1 MSKAKAQRPYRPLAG
16 QLRAMIEQSGMNT
29 NAVAVAVGIPQP
41 VLHRFVTGDRENIR
55 LDTAD
60 KLAEFF
66 GVELRPARKPA
77 KRNQNQNLN
86 AKDYPCPIQ
95 PAFPFAL
102 GAPGVA

>member
-77 KRNQNQNLN
+77 KRT
-86 AKDYPCPIQ
+86 KTKT
-95 PAFPFAL
+95 
-102 GAPGVA
+102 